1 MGKKNCSAEACTP
14 SSEETGLRFL
24 NFPRDSAR
32 AMVWAGR
39 VGLSCTTDSARML
52 YDKVLCS
59 KHFSESDFTT
69 AERVHLNRCAVPYGT
84 DSAAQSL
91 PQPPDTSL
99 HTPSFDTLPSDLS
112 PVHDLKVLP
121 PTRTYSKTLVPS
133 AVAPV
138 PIHADSPSTSFQ
150 MSAIQSSPTAGN
162 TSSVKETSYLLGSG
176 NIYASDGALGHIS
189 CQSSS
194 SKPRARRSLLK
205 ELNLASL
212 SELTPKKR
220 KLYAQIR
227 NKESAL
233 CKLKKKYKGKK
244 LENLCDVDSDPLM
257 ERLSSSLSVEAAR
270 LLAAIIR
277 NSRQRPQG
285 RRWDFKEKVLA
296 LSPLKHSPKS
306 YILLRTLLPLPSR
319 RSLQSLL
326 STVPFRTGINARVFH
341 ALEQSLQKMS
351 GEDRYCCLMFD
362 EMSIR
367 ENLHFNQKFDCIEGF
382 EDCGS
387 QGRTCSIANHALLF
401 MIRGSSP
408 WLTTSLVEAQRQRW
422 LCNT

>member
-1 MGKKNCSAEACTP
+1 
-14 SSEETGLRFL
+14 
-24 NFPRDSAR
+24 
-32 AMVWAGR
+32 MVWAGR

-52 YDKVLCS
+52 HNKVLCN

-150 MSAIQSSPTAGN
+150 MSAIQSSPTTGN
-162 TSSVKETSYLLGSG
+162 ISSVKETSYLLGSG

-244 LENLCDVDSDPLM
+244 LENLCDVDSGPLM

-270 LLAAIIR
+270 LLAAVIR

-285 RRWDFKEKVLA
+285 RRWDFEEILLA

-306 YILLRTLLPLPSR
+306 YMLLRTLLPLPSR
-319 RSLQSLL
+319 
-326 STVPFRTGINARVFH
+326 
-341 ALEQSLQKMS
+341 
-351 GEDRYCCLMFD
+351 
-362 EMSIR
+362 
-367 ENLHFNQKFDCIEGF
+367 
-382 EDCGS
+382 
-387 QGRTCSIANHALLF
+387 
-401 MIRGSSP
+401 
-408 WLTTSLVEAQRQRW
+408 
-422 LCNT
+422 